1 LIETTSTEKPTPE
14 TGTEAVTRAADV
26 LLLFTGASMSLGVSE
41 IARRLHLSKAV
52 VYRILRSLMSRDLVA
67 LDESRRHYRLGP
79 AAAALGARA
88 LRDLDL
94 RNVALP
100 VLRQLQQTTGET
112 ATVTAL
118 MGVSRVYLD
127 QVPSLKEIKMVI
139 ETGTPYPL
147 HAGSSGKVIL
157 AFGAPDLRRH
167 ILSHPLTALTP
178 QTKVSREALEAELA
192 QIVERGTAF
201 SHGERQPGAASVAA
215 PVLGYD
221 RYALGSISVCGP
233 IDRFTDAVIEYL
245 RPLVREAARD
255 ISLQLGWDGVLPQDI
270 RANPFLH

>member
-1 LIETTSTEKPTPE
+1 M
-14 TGTEAVTRAADV
+14 ARAADV
-26 LLLFTGASMSLGVSE
+26 LLLFTNAPMSLGVSE
-41 IARRLHLSKAV
+41 IARRLNLSKAV
-52 VYRILRSLMSRDLVA
+52 VYRILQSLMSRELVV

-118 MGVSRVYLD
+118 IGVARVYLD
-127 QVPSLKEIKMVI
+127 QVLSLKEIKMVI
-139 ETGTPYPL
+139 ETGRPYPL

-157 AFGAPDLRRH
+157 AFGTPDLRQQVLAGP
-167 ILSHPLTALTP
+167 LSALTP
-178 QTKVSREALEAELA
+178 QTKVSREDLEAELT
-192 QIVERGTAF
+192 QIAEAGTAF
-201 SHGERQPGAASVAA
+201 SRGERQPGAASVAA

-221 RYALGSISVCGP
+221 RYAHGSISVCGP
-233 IDRFTDAVIEYL
+233 IDRFTDEVIEQL
-245 RPLVREAARD
+245 RPLVKEAARS
-255 ISLQLGWDGVLPQDI
+255 ISLQMGWDGILPRDRPIFPVDTGNSKKETQ
-270 RANPFLH
+270 